1 MSCHSP
7 QGLSDVSF
15 SVMTGHRRWS
25 VVGAVAVVLA
35 AAMGLVIGDA
45 SAGYANS
52 GQAENATVSV
62 SAADVGTR
70 QVPAELGSVTAVA
83 AGTLHSIALRSDG
96 TVVAWGALNSWG
108 QLGNGSTRPSLT
120 PTPVCAVGQRSPC
133 TEFLTGVIAIAAGTF
148 HNLALLRDRTVVAW
162 GYNAYGQ
169 LGDRSNGDG
178 YSPVRVCAVQVWGP
192 PCDGLLSG
200 VRTLSAGGAHSLAQL
215 TDGTVVA
222 WGYNS
227 SGQLG
232 DGTTVDRVTPVR
244 VCAVGQVAPC
254 TRFLT
259 GVRSIDAVLSHSLAA
274 VDNAQAI
281 AWGANYFGQLGDGT
295 TVNRLTPV
303 PVCAVGQV
311 APCTRFLYA
320 VKALAAEGSNS
331 MALLGDGSAVTWG
344 DNYSGQL
351 GDGTRERRLTPVR
364 VCAVGQ
370 VAPCTR
376 FLYGIRHIAG
386 GDSHGIAQLSSGGVV
401 AWGYNEVGQL
411 GDGTSTNRLTPVR
424 VCAVGQVAPCTK
436 YLSLIRAVS
445 ASYQHN
451 LALQPDYTVAAWG
464 WNEFGQLGNG
474 ASGRELIPVQVLA
487 PRPAL
492 H

>member
-1 MSCHSP
+1 MSCHSL

-15 SVMTGHRRWS
+15 SVMTGRRRWS

-52 GQAENATVSV
+52 GQAENATASV
-62 SAADVGTR
+62 SAGDAGTR

-215 TDGTVVA
+215 TDGSVVA

-303 PVCAVGQV
+303 P
-311 APCTRFLYA
+311 
-320 VKALAAEGSNS
+320 
-331 MALLGDGSAVTWG
+331 
-344 DNYSGQL
+344 
-351 GDGTRERRLTPVR
+351 

-492 H
+492 R